1 MSFAIT
7 AAVAAVTATGYT
19 IYAGERANKQQKQ
32 AQSQASQ
39 AAQKQANQADQ
50 AFNAANKKKPDI
62 NAMLQNNQA
71 AGDMGGGGATM
82 LTGPTGIDP
91 AVLTLGRN
99 TLLGA

>member
-7 AAVAAVTATGYT
+7 AAVTAVVGTGYS
-19 IYAGERANKQQKQ
+19 IYAGERAADQQKKAQ
-32 AQSQASQ
+32 AEAKE

-50 AFNAANKKKPDI
+50 AFNSANKKKPDV
-62 NAMLQNNQA
+62 NALLANNQA

-82 LTGPTGIDP
+82 LTGPMGIDNTM
-91 AVLTLGRN
+91 LTLGKN